1 MAWILQGNPN
11 RFDIDDY
18 LSRYSFIYWSTPT
31 NQKDFLI
38 GDRAFIWRA
47 KTLAGIIAVGIIK
60 ELPTPRSDVKMPEA
74 LGDDLWVSQFDE
86 PSEIKVGIEIMEA
99 RLTFEEG
106 MVTRELLKTNP
117 VLGKNRIITGPNGT
131 VFRINSEEENILG
144 GLWEFGFSDNKE
156 LGYSAM
162 EGLLQLRS
170 HYRRERSRKLI
181 NQKKEQY
188 KKLNGTLRCEIC
200 RLSFEDVYPKS
211 LGENFIEVHHKTP
224 LSQINKVVRT
234 TLEDLILVCANCH
247 RMIHRTKD
255 CEQNLELLFEHFS
268 KAKYHLTLDT

>member
-60 ELPTPRSDVKMPEA
+60 ELPIPRSDVKMPEA

-86 PSEIKVGIEIMEA
+86 PSEIKVGIEITEA
-99 RLTFEEG
+99 RLTLEEG

-117 VLGKNRIITGPNGT
+117 VLSKNRIITSPNGT

-144 GLWEFGFSDNKE
+144 WLGGL
-156 LGYSAM
+156 A
-162 EGLLQLRS
+162 
-170 HYRRERSRKLI
+170 
-181 NQKKEQY
+181 
-188 KKLNGTLRCEIC
+188 
-200 RLSFEDVYPKS
+200 S
-211 LGENFIEVHHKTP
+211 L
-224 LSQINKVVRT
+224 T
-234 TLEDLILVCANCH
+234 TTNLVIQ
-247 RMIHRTKD
+247 RWKD
-255 CEQNLELLFEHFS
+255 CPN
-268 KAKYHLTLDT
+268 